1 MSSISLKNCEL
12 AQINLLCT
20 FICFHICSCCS
31 IFNDRLA
38 CPRSRG
44 QLIYYTTFF
53 LVCQGVFRKFF
64 KFFESF
70 FRKLS
75 SSKHFYAVFCAFLK
89 APVYY
94 TTNLP
99 FCQGVFRKF
108 FEIFQSFFRDASSR
122 PPELTSQISQ
132 KFQRISLKLR
142 CFILPRYICHDILKY
157 NYHLLAL
164 ITFTVSFS
172 STAYILYHIL
182 PFLSRGFSTFFS
194 IRDK

>member
-108 FEIFQSFFRDASSR
+108 FKFFESFFRKSFTTESGNHCT
-122 PPELTSQISQ
+122 PFVECL
-132 KFQRISLKLR
+132 
-142 CFILPRYICHDILKY
+142 YIIPQTLFFVK
-157 NYHLLAL
+157 
-164 ITFTVSFS
+164 
-172 STAYILYHIL
+172 
-182 PFLSRGFSTFFS
+182 TFFNIS
-194 IRDK
+194 FNL